1 MTQQTRSHEIARRL
15 AALPAEQQ
23 QLFRRKL
30 AEQGIDSWQLPIVP
44 MSGQGALSFA
54 QQRFVMAESMSARAL
69 YNLCS
74 VLRFD
79 TQLQPERLQQALS
92 RLVQRHS
99 ILRTA
104 YHQPEP
110 GQWQAELLDQPWSG
124 LQQQALAAV
133 ADDDWVQQRYEAELA
148 EPLDLQQW
156 PFRAR
161 LYQDDSGYWLFFT
174 VHHVAFDAWSAQI
187 LVTDL
192 CALYEADETLPAL
205 PIQYAD
211 YAVWQQQW
219 RDGDDY
225 QRQRNYWQ
233 QQLDGLPTHL
243 KLTTDYRRQ
252 PLHARDFRGDIATLV
267 LDEVLSRP
275 LRQRVRAL
283 DSTLFIYLQTAFAWV
298 LSRHSGQLDLCIGS
312 SVANRGRA
320 ELATLVGPLLNTLV
334 LRHDLTADPSFQ
346 QSLQRSQQL
355 IAAAY
360 DHQDLPFEHLPELL
374 QWRHDP
380 LHSAIIQVMFVH
392 VALPVSQRLTLGTST
407 ADVLQRSHKHA
418 RFDLTLRVVET
429 EQREDIHLELEFAA
443 ELFSIATVNRWLT
456 QMQQLLQS
464 TLTQPDLT
472 LSQWR
477 FEQDNSRL
485 AGEPLPEK
493 PQDLLARVRQWSQQ
507 RPQAI
512 ALEAGDEQL
521 SWALLHQR
529 LNELDHWLQRH
540 KLRRGDRL
548 GIALARSPLQVALML
563 ACWRRGIV
571 TVLLDPRQPAQRL
584 NTVLT
589 QADARAVV
597 MAGQLDEVQAVPGLL
612 LKDWPADL
620 DNTDFIPLSCEV
632 DVSAAGDT
640 DADGTGVDTTDEA
653 DSADHA
659 TAPAYLLF
667 TSGSTGVPKGVVV
680 SRGAV
685 NHYCAAIA
693 QALGDTGH
701 SETRWL
707 TLATTAADLGMTS
720 VLAALYQGQTLL
732 LPPAELAFDPPA
744 LAEFLHQRPADC
756 LKITP
761 SHLKGLLS
769 VEAPERILPRQR
781 LILGGE
787 GSDIELIRQI
797 RELAPVL
804 TIINHYGPSETT
816 VGISCTDLS
825 DWHGLSGRAAPLGR
839 PLPGMVVEIRDDHG
853 RPVPR
858 GQAGELYIQG
868 PQLAEGYW
876 QQPQQTDA
884 VFVTD
889 HCGRWYRSGDQVRIN
904 DTGDLEFLGRADDQI
919 KHRGYR
925 LELGEVQQWL
935 LSRPEVEQA
944 VVMVRQ
950 DHARQLLVAYLQP
963 AELDLETLKQ
973 AMQAAL
979 PDYMVPDRWCLL
991 DQIGL
996 NDNGKIDRQAL
1007 PWPLPESKTETSSAT
1022 LTPAQAELA
1031 ELWKQILGV
1040 ETVTSTDDFF
1050 ALGGDSIL
1058 SLQLIGLAARQG
1070 VRLSPAAVSA
1080 HSTLAAMATLWPQ
1093 PALSTSVET
1102 LLELYRDILQQ
1113 PALDANAD
1121 FYQVGGDSILSLQLI
1136 ARARKAGLVISPRQL
1151 AQMPTPATLGAWL
1164 DQQQRP
1170 VSQGTHG
1177 TPTSAGT
1184 HGTPTSAAAVQGT
1197 PTAIS
1202 DTHWTPTSTVQG
1214 TPAVQGTPTAVSD
1227 TNGTPTSTTHGA
1239 AHGTPTS
1246 AAAVQGTPTIADPV
1260 DCPLREHAH
1269 GTPTSAAAIQGTPT
1283 ADAHETPTSIAAVQG
1298 TIAAVQGTPT
1308 IADPVDCPLRAD
1320 SDQPVPLSPAQKRLW
1335 FLQQLEPD
1343 SRSYHVTQLFDGQGP
1358 VNHQALKL
1366 AVNGLLSRHPILRCR
1381 MFEAD
1386 GEVWQQPLADSPEA
1400 LRIADSGD
1408 AKALLDQALAR
1419 QFDPAAGQL
1428 IYVDLIPRER
1438 DRWWLLVSLHH
1449 LVTDGWS
1456 MGLLVQDFLAL
1467 YQQAD
1472 SGEVPKPVT
1481 ARPDFLDWMA
1491 WQSRQSGSDQ
1501 DQQSRQYW
1509 LQRLHGMPQELALTT
1524 VHPWP
1529 DQQTD
1534 SGEVWE
1540 YRFDDSVT
1548 QTLDQCARQLRITPF
1563 QLLLAAWR
1571 LLLWRYSGQTD
1582 FGIGVPVAGR
1592 DHPASQQMVGLFV
1605 NTLVNRAVIQPDA
1618 VFSQWLSQC
1627 HEVFQQD
1634 LEHQQ
1639 LPLQS
1644 LLEALQPERN
1654 LARPP
1659 LFQTLFNYQS
1669 DYHGQRQMTLPGL
1682 QLEAVSAARSAKFE
1696 LSLNLFRQQHVQME
1710 IEFNSDLFD
1719 RPWIDAMA
1727 ADYLALLQQI
1737 CEQPDACID
1746 HYQLPSMTV
1755 PDNPAA
1761 EAIAAT
1767 EDFLQ
1772 RFEQQVARQPH
1783 ATAVVAQVY
1792 GDGQMQP
1799 ISYQDLNR
1807 QANQLAHWL
1816 LVQGIGAEQTVAFC
1830 LPRSHALLVTLL
1842 AIQKAGAAY
1851 LPLDPDHP
1859 PQRLDYI
1866 LQHAGPALLL
1876 TAETLPT
1883 TVKSV
1888 LWSAA
1893 MAEAVTLTD
1902 ENPVVERHPASLLY
1916 CLYTSGSTGKPK
1928 GVAVERRQFANFLTA
1943 MEQQLPRFQRVLAL
1957 TTITFD
1963 IAGLELCL
1971 PLATGATVIL
1981 AQEDARRDSE
1991 ALAALIQSW
2000 EVDLIQATP
2009 SGWRLLHELPAD
2021 QLAGITALVGGE
2033 ALDRELARRLS
2044 QHCRALFNVY
2054 GPTETTVWS
2063 TLQVVSGMEDVNLR
2077 PLVLIG
2083 RALRNNQCYV
2093 LDQRL
2098 QPVPMGVTGELY
2110 IGGAAVTRGYLH
2122 QPELTAERFV
2132 PNPFDDCGGRLY
2144 RTGDLIKTLADGRL
2158 YFVGR
2163 VDHQVKLR
2171 GFRIELG
2178 DIESQLLAHPSIA
2191 QAAVCVW
2198 PQQQQLQAYCVMS
2211 PEQDFDPSEL
2221 HRHLQA
2227 RLPEYMLPNGYQ
2239 VLSELPL
2246 NASGKVDRKALPE
2259 PTRQADSGASQ
2270 SMLQGASQRLLAQV
2284 WQQVLGLAEPGPDSH
2299 FFQSGGHSLLAAQVR
2314 ARLLQQGW
2322 SLPLKAMFEHPRLAE
2337 MAEHMSAVE
2346 THHIP
2351 KLSHSGF
2358 IPLSHAQRRLWFMQQ
2373 LEPADASFN
2382 MSFAVELH
2390 GELSAARLQAAVD
2403 AVVAKHDILRVTYHQ
2418 HEGEPMQRLEPQ
2430 LRVAVQLQDLHDCP
2444 AEAVA
2449 ERLDQAASEVF
2460 DLTRDAPLRV
2470 YLYRLGEQRWLCQL
2484 IQHHIASDGWSG
2496 ERLIADLTEAYQQLT
2511 TQDQAQLPP
2520 LPVQYLDYACWQH
2533 SEAVQQQQ
2541 ALGLHWWRENLQ
2553 GIPAQLA
2560 LPFDHPR
2567 PAQGGNEGDAIV
2579 LTLTTS
2585 QTEALY
2591 ALAARYECSLFMVL
2605 AAFYS
2610 SVIYS
2615 ESRSQDLV
2623 IGTDVANRELPQT
2636 EALIGFFVNLIAL
2649 RFRPRA
2655 TLTFGDYLQQ
2665 VKQVCLS
2672 GFEHQHVPFERVVEA
2687 VRPQRIAGQHPLIQ
2701 ALLVMQNMPAAQQS
2715 IEGLT
2720 VIPKPGRQRH
2730 SKFDMALFA
2739 SERTEASGRALELRW
2754 VYRRSLFEAT
2764 TITRMSTT
2772 LTTLIDQ
2779 AVQQPQLL
2787 STTPMTALVAASS
2800 RTSMNAMESE
2810 PMSSESVSSETPP
2823 VAAKSAKLSKLS
2835 KMKTSRRDHRQPA
2848 NQAPRIH
2855 VAPLSAERPLPLCV
2869 ENQEPGLDPV
2879 AWANGHQQQILSW
2892 LEQYGGILFRGFDL
2906 PTPVAFEAFCQG
2918 MYPELYGR
2926 YGDLPKKEVG
2936 RNIYQSTPYPNDQ
2949 MIMFHNESSHQHRW
2963 PRRQWFYCEIA
2974 AAEGGAT
2981 PIVDCR
2987 EVYRRLPVDIR
2998 DKLMRKELR
3007 YVRNFSNLDV
3017 SWQHFFKT
3025 DSREAVETICREG
3038 GIGFEWYGQ
3047 DNLRISQNCPA
3058 IIRHPVTAEM
3068 SFFNQI
3074 QLHHVS
3080 FLESDVRQYL
3090 LAAGGEEN
3098 LPRNVYYG
3106 DGEPLEQSTVDLISE
3121 LYESCAVRFQWQ
3133 PGDVVMVDNMLVA
3146 HARDPFKGERKMA
3159 VAMGDLYQ
3167 HSDLP
3172 AVDGEEC

>member
-1 MTQQTRSHEIARRL
+1 MTKQTRSHEIARRL

-44 MSGQGALSFA
+44 MPGQSALSFA

-79 TQLQPERLQQALS
+79 TQLNPERLQQALS
-92 RLVQRHS
+92 RLVQRHT

-110 GQWQAELLDQPWSG
+110 GQWQAELLDQPWPG
-124 LQQQALAAV
+124 LQQHALSAV
-133 ADDDWVQQRYEAELA
+133 ADEDWVQQRYEAELA

-161 LYQDDSGYWLFFT
+161 LYHDESSYWLFFT

-187 LVTDL
+187 LVNDL
-192 CALYEADETLPAL
+192 CELYQADTALPAL

-211 YAVWQQQW
+211 YAAWQRQW
-219 RDGDDY
+219 HHSDDY
-225 QRQRNYWQ
+225 QRQRQYWQ
-233 QQLDGLPTHL
+233 QQLSGIAPHL

-267 LDEVLSRP
+267 LDEALSRS
-275 LRQRVRAL
+275 LRQRIRAL

-298 LSRHSGQLDLCIGS
+298 LSRHSGQTDLCIGS

-334 LRHDLTADPSFQ
+334 LRHDLSADPSFQ

-392 VALPVSQRLTLGTST
+392 VALPVSQRLTLGAST
-407 ADVLQRSHKHA
+407 AEVLQPGHKHA

-429 EQREDIHLELEFAA
+429 EQRDEICLELEFAG
-443 ELFSIATVNRWLT
+443 ELFSAATVNRWLA
-456 QMQQLLQS
+456 QMQRLLQS
-464 TLTQPDLT
+464 TLTHPQLT

-477 FEQDNSRL
+477 FQQDRSRL
-485 AGEPLPEK
+485 AGEPLQQP

-512 ALEAGDEQL
+512 ALESGDEQL
-521 SWALLHQR
+521 SWEWLNQR
-529 LNELDHWLQRH
+529 LNELSHWLQRH
-540 KLRRGDRL
+540 ELQRGDRL

-563 ACWRRGIV
+563 ACWQRGIV
-571 TVLLDPRQPAQRL
+571 TVLLDPRQPVQRL
-584 NTVLT
+584 NVVLI

-597 MAGQLDEVQAVPGLL
+597 VAEQLDALQAVPCLL
-612 LKDWPADL
+612 LEDWPAGWC
-620 DNTDFIPLSCEV
+620 NADFIPLSYEV
-632 DVSAAGDT
+632 DPCAAGELGPDMT
-640 DADGTGVDTTDEA
+640 DGPDAIDNTA
-653 DSADHA
+653 
-659 TAPAYLLF
+659 APAYLLF

-701 SETRWL
+701 PDIRWL

-769 VEAPERILPRQR
+769 VEAPERLLPRQR

-797 RELAPVL
+797 RELAPAL

-816 VGISCTDLS
+816 VGISCTDLNG
-825 DWHGLSGRAAPLGR
+825 WHGHSGRAAPLGR
-839 PLPGMVVEIRDDHG
+839 PLPGMVVDIRDDHG
-853 RPVPR
+853 RSVPR
-858 GQAGELYIQG
+858 GQAGELYIRG

-876 QQPQQTDA
+876 RQPQQTEA

-889 HCGRWYRSGDQVRIN
+889 AEGRWYRSGDQVRIN
-904 DTGDLEFLGRADDQI
+904 GAGQLEFLGRADDQI

-935 LSRPEVEQA
+935 LSRSEVEHA
-944 VVMVRQ
+944 LVMVRQ
-950 DHARQLLVAYLQP
+950 DRGRQVLVAYLQP
-963 AELDLETLKQ
+963 ADLKLDALKQ
-973 AMQAAL
+973 AMQAAM

-991 DQIGL
+991 DHIGL

-1007 PWPLPESKTETSSAT
+1007 PWPLPESKAETSAGILTSIG
-1022 LTPAQAELA
+1022 TPAQTELA

-1040 ETVTSTDDFF
+1040 QTVTADDDFF

-1070 VRLSPAAVSA
+1070 VRLSPAAISA

-1093 PALSTSVET
+1093 PATSATVET
-1102 LLELYRDILQQ
+1102 LLELYRDILRQ
-1113 PALDANAD
+1113 PGLDADAD

-1136 ARARKAGLVISPRQL
+1136 ARARKAGLAISPKQL
-1151 AQMPTPATLGAWL
+1151 AKLPTPAELGAWL
-1164 DQQQRP
+1164 DQQNP
-1170 VSQGTHG
+1170 TTHG
-1177 TPTSAGT
+1177 TPTLAAHGT
-1184 HGTPTSAAAVQGT
+1184 PTVVSEDVQGTPTSADAVHGTPTVISEDVQGTPTSADAVHGTPTVVSEDVQRTPTSADAIQGTPTVVSEDVQGTPTSADAVQGT
-1197 PTAIS
+1197 PTSATGMNGI
-1202 DTHWTPTSTVQG
+1202 VQG
-1214 TPAVQGTPTAVSD
+1214 IPTAM
-1227 TNGTPTSTTHGA
+1227 
-1239 AHGTPTS
+1239 
-1246 AAAVQGTPTIADPV
+1246 DPI
-1260 DCPLREHAH
+1260 DCPLR
-1269 GTPTSAAAIQGTPT
+1269 T
-1283 ADAHETPTSIAAVQG
+1283 
-1298 TIAAVQGTPT
+1298 
-1308 IADPVDCPLRAD
+1308 D

-1358 VNHQALKL
+1358 VNHRALKS
-1366 AVNGLLSRHPILRCR
+1366 AVNGLLGRYPILRCR

-1386 GEVWQQPLADSPEA
+1386 GEVWQQPLIQLPEV
-1400 LRIADSGD
+1400 LQMVDSGD
-1408 AKALLDQALAR
+1408 AAVVLDQALTR
-1419 QFDPAAGQL
+1419 EFDPAAGRL
-1428 IYVDLIPRER
+1428 FYVDLIARESGH
-1438 DRWWLLVSLHH
+1438 WWLLVNLHH

-1456 MGLLVQDFLAL
+1456 MGLLVQDFLTL
-1467 YQQAD
+1467 YQQAE
-1472 SGEVPKPVT
+1472 SGVAEKPAAV
-1481 ARPDFLDWMA
+1481 RPDFLDWMA
-1491 WQSRQSGSDQ
+1491 WQSNEHGRDRDQ
-1501 DQQSRQYW
+1501 MTVQYW
-1509 LQRLHGMPQELALTT
+1509 LQRLHGMPHELALAT
-1524 VHPWP
+1524 VNPWP

-1534 SGEVWE
+1534 SGQTWE
-1540 YRFDDSVT
+1540 HRLDDSVT
-1548 QTLDQCARQLRITPF
+1548 QALDRCARQLRVTPF

-1605 NTLVNRAVIQPDA
+1605 NTLVNRAVVLPEAI
-1618 VFSQWLSQC
+1618 FSQWLSQC
-1627 HEVFQQD
+1627 HERFQQD

-1669 DYHGQRQMTLPGL
+1669 DYHGQRQLTLPGL
-1682 QLEAVSAARSAKFE
+1682 QLEVVTAARSAKFE
-1696 LSLNLFRQQHVQME
+1696 LSLNLFRQQHLQME

-1719 RPWIDAMA
+1719 RPRIDAMA

-1737 CEQPDACID
+1737 CEQPDAPIG

-1755 PDNPAA
+1755 PDSSAV

-1767 EDFLQ
+1767 EDFLC

-1783 ATAVVAQVY
+1783 GTAVVAQVY
-1792 GDGQMQP
+1792 GGEQMQA

-1816 LVQGIGAEQTVAFC
+1816 LAQGIGAEQLVAFC

-1866 LQHAGPALLL
+1866 LQHAAPALLL

-1883 TVKSV
+1883 SV
-1888 LWSAA
+1888 NSVIWSVA
-1893 MAEAVTLTD
+1893 MAEATALAD
-1902 ENPVVERHPASLLY
+1902 DNPAVEHPPASLLY

-1928 GVAVERRQFANFLTA
+1928 GVVVERRQFANFLTA
-1943 MEQQLPRFQRVLAL
+1943 MEQQLPRFQRVLGL

-1981 AQEDARRDSE
+1981 AQEHVRRDSE
-1991 ALAALIQSW
+1991 ALAALIQCY

-2009 SGWRLLHELPAD
+2009 SGWRLLHELPAE
-2021 QLAGITALVGGE
+2021 QLAGMTAVVGGE

-2044 QHCRALFNVY
+2044 QDCRALFNVY

-2063 TLQVVSGMEDVNLR
+2063 TLQRISGMEDLNLR
-2077 PLVLIG
+2077 PLAPIG
-2083 RALRNNQCYV
+2083 RALRNNQCFV
-2093 LDQRL
+2093 LDKRL
-2098 QPVPMGVTGELY
+2098 QPVPNGVTGELY

-2122 QPELTAERFV
+2122 QPDLTAERFL
-2132 PNPFDDCGGRLY
+2132 PNPFDDDGSRIY
-2144 RTGDLIKTLADGRL
+2144 RTGDLVKTLADGRL
-2158 YFVGR
+2158 VFVGR
-2163 VDHQVKLR
+2163 VDHQIKLR

-2178 DIESQLLAHPSIA
+2178 EIESQLLAHPSIA
-2191 QAAVCVW
+2191 QAVVCVW
-2198 PQQQQLQAYCVMS
+2198 PQQQWLQAYCVVT
-2211 PEQDFDPSEL
+2211 PGQDFDQAEL

-2239 VLSELPL
+2239 VMSELPL

-2259 PTRQADSGASQ
+2259 PTRQGLSTTNSGVSQ
-2270 SMLQGASQRLLAQV
+2270 RVLQGASQRLLAQV

-2299 FFQSGGHSLLAAQVR
+2299 FFHSGGHSLLAAQVR
-2314 ARLLQQGW
+2314 ARLLPQGW

-2337 MAEHMSAVE
+2337 MAAHMRAVE
-2346 THHIP
+2346 THCIP

-2382 MSFAVELH
+2382 MSFVVELH
-2390 GELSAARLQAAVD
+2390 GALSVSGLQAAVD
-2403 AVVAKHDILRVTYHQ
+2403 AVVDRHDILRVTYHQ
-2418 HEGEPMQRLEPQ
+2418 HEGEPVQRLEPQ
-2430 LRVAVQLQDLHDCP
+2430 LRVTVQLQDLHDCS
-2444 AEAVA
+2444 AEVVDK
-2449 ERLDQAASEVF
+2449 RLDQAASEVF
-2460 DLTRDAPLRV
+2460 DLTREAPLRV
-2470 YLYRLGEQRWLCQL
+2470 YLYQLGEQRWLCQL

-2496 ERLIADLTEAYQQLT
+2496 ERLVGDLTEAYRQL
-2511 TQDQAQLPP
+2511 QAQGRAQLPP

-2541 ALGLHWWRENLQ
+2541 RVGLNWWRQNLK
-2553 GIPAQLA
+2553 GIPAQLQ

-2567 PAQGGNEGDAIV
+2567 PERGGNEGDAVV
-2579 LTLTTS
+2579 LTLTAL

-2591 ALAARYECSLFMVL
+2591 ALAERYQCSLFMVL
-2605 AAFYS
+2605 AGLYS

-2623 IGTDVANRELPQT
+2623 IGTDVANRELQQT

-2672 GFEHQHVPFERVVEA
+2672 GFEHQYVPFERVVEA

-2701 ALLVMQNMPAAQQS
+2701 ALLVMQNMPTAQQS
-2715 IEGLT
+2715 VEGLT

-2739 SERTEASGRALELRW
+2739 SEHTEASGRVLELRW
-2754 VYRRSLFEAT
+2754 VYRRSLFEPAT
-2764 TITRMSTT
+2764 IRRMSTT
-2772 LTTLIDQ
+2772 LMARIDQ
-2779 AVQQPQLL
+2779 AVQQPQWL

-2800 RTSMNAMESE
+2800 RVQINAMESE
-2810 PMSSESVSSETPP
+2810 TMSSESVSSETPP

-2835 KMKTSRRDHRQPA
+2835 KMKNSRRDHRQSA
-2848 NQAPRIH
+2848 SQAPRVN
-2855 VAPLSAERPLPLCV
+2855 VAPLSSARPLPLCV

-2879 AWANGHQQQILSW
+2879 AWANGHQQQILTW

-2918 MYPELYGR
+2918 MYPQLYGR

-2936 RNIYQSTPYPNDQ
+2936 QNIYQSTPYPNDQ
-2949 MIMFHNESSHQHRW
+2949 MIMFHNESSHQYRW
-2963 PRRQWFYCEIA
+2963 PRRQWFYCEMA

-2987 EVYRRLPVDIR
+2987 EVYRRLPADIR
-2998 DKLMRKELR
+2998 AKLMRKELK

-3025 DSREAVETICREG
+3025 DSREVVENTCREG
-3038 GIGFEWYGQ
+3038 GIVFEWYGQ

-3058 IIRHPVTAEM
+3058 MIRHPITAEM

-3080 FLESDVRQYL
+3080 FLEPDVREYL
-3090 LAAGGEEN
+3090 LRAGGEEN

-3121 LYESCAVRFQWQ
+3121 LYEACAVRFQWQ

-3167 HSDLP
+3167 RSDLP
-3172 AVDGEEC
+3172 TVDGEEC